1 MPDDVARKQKQSRSA
16 AWREN
21 RCHRTL
27 PFAARAHAK
36 RPRSGY
42 IPRTCFWR
50 MKERVALTDGAAED
64 DELRQIVSCADAMSW
79 ARCQTPI
86 AIARCPICDAPAYE
100 GECERRSPL
109 CAEITPPEAKRAR
122 VVAPSSAEHVKHVQ
136 KSGRNSN
143 IGCNTRQNDNNIIA
157 KQLSFRGAQALGE
170 GPTGPTGLTATL
182 TTTPIAP
189 SAAPPGVVGTLS
201 SASASSSSSAAALF
215 CIDEVI
221 VYSMC
226 VFHNGN
232 HAVAP
237 LGHAEL
243 EANEIDLCWK
253 IIHADCSPLNSA
265 TSSSRVTR
273 APST

>member
-1 MPDDVARKQKQSRSA
+1 
-16 AWREN
+16 
-21 RCHRTL
+21 
-27 PFAARAHAK
+27 
-36 RPRSGY
+36 
-42 IPRTCFWR
+42 
-50 MKERVALTDGAAED
+50 
-64 DELRQIVSCADAMSW
+64 MSW

-100 GECERRSPL
+100 GECEAL

-253 IIHADCSPLNSA
+253 IIHADCSIPRQARVESPERRPHDR
-265 TSSSRVTR
+265 SS
-273 APST
+273 